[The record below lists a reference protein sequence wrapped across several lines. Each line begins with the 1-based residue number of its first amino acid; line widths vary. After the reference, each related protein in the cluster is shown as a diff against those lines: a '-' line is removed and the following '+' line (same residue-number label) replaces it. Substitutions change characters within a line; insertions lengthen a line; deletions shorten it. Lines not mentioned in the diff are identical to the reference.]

1 MKLSRIHLAAA
12 ALLISV
18 APVLAEEAEHV
29 VEKSSLTH
37 GPSEGLITAV
47 TTLLV
52 FLGLLVI
59 LGKFAWGPILKGLKG
74 REDSIRKDI
83 AEAEAARS
91 KSEATLRQYQD
102 QLAKAQD
109 EIRSL
114 LDKAQTDGQAL
125 ATRIK
130 MQAQQE
136 AEDAKDR
143 ATKEIDAAK
152 KAAVTEIHDHAAT
165 LSTSIAEKILRRN
178 LSADD
183 QRDLVRGA
191 LDQLGS
197 SN

>member
-1 MKLSRIHLAAA
+1 MKLSRISLAAA
-12 ALLISV
+12 TLLMSV
-18 APVLAEEAEHV
+18 GPVMAEAAEHGNEV
-29 VEKSSLTH
+29 AGLP
-37 GPSEGLITAV
+37 PSPGQGLVTAV

-52 FLGLLVI
+52 FLGLLFI
-59 LGKFAWGPILKGLKG
+59 LGKFAWGPILKGLKS

-152 KAAVTEIHDHAAT
+152 KAAVSEIHEHAAT

-183 QRDLVRGA
+183 QRDLVKGA

-197 SN
+197 NN